1 MLYTTRKS
9 AEAALNASLMSVTVA
24 ADIVSNT
31 LVTLDKGIYWCA
43 DKITQNMSE
52 TAKSA
57 WVEHEAHLRGFSSAA
72 KLQEYEKAVADKTA
86 KEEQAEIDGLK

>member
-24 ADIVSNT
+24 ADIISNT
-31 LVTLDKGIYWCA
+31 LLTIDRGVHWCS
-43 DKITQNMSE
+43 DQIVQNMSE
-52 TAKSA
+52 SAKTS
-57 WVEHEAHLRGFSSAA
+57 WTEHEAHLRGFSSAA
-72 KLQEYEKAVADKTA
+72 KLQEYEQAVADKTA